1 MVNVTRVW
9 CQSRLPLDRSRSRSF
24 RGRPPPGPSAV
35 FHAAE
40 NGRRKR
46 LGRRKACLGSGSAGK
61 EGATRAG
68 RWQGAACGP
77 AGPRTGPVGGCGA
90 TWPCGAVRGLA
101 VVSGLGCRLTRVSP
115 SGALGKA
122 RGARSRRPRA
132 HEGHEGAVCKLSRYV
147 LNHCWSSLCLSFHVT
162 TA

>member
-1 MVNVTRVW
+1 MAISAVLETA
-9 CQSRLPLDRSRSRSF
+9 LDLGASED
-24 RGRPPPGPSAV
+24 GPPPGPSAV

-46 LGRRKACLGSGSAGK
+46 LGRRKAWLGSGSAGK
-61 EGATRAG
+61 KGATRAG

-90 TWPCGAVRGLA
+90 TWPCGALRGLA
-101 VVSGLGCRLTRVSP
+101 VVSGVGCRLTRVSP

-122 RGARSRRPRA
+122 LGARSRRPRA

-147 LNHCWSSLCLSFHVT
+147 VNYRGEYSYPVACIGDTQYLC
-162 TA
+162 A